1 MKLNMKIIK
10 WAGALLIALTAV
22 GCAKDETKIQ
32 GNGISN
38 ETWAADK
45 NIIKAEADTYEYIF
59 SAEGKW
65 TATSSDRWLKIT
77 TDSGVKGQSLLR
89 FRSFANTD
97 NKERHGTITIS
108 VEGFTASTTIP
119 IVQESGV
126 FEEGDGKYRSINEWI
141 AQKMKEV
148 YLWNEPIE
156 GLMLDYS
163 IDYQKFLTSILDGVA
178 AQYDVNH
185 DDGIWEG
192 AKRTAYYTQ
201 IQSNAPVSKAVGS
214 QYTDAGFMLLQPTTL
229 STEDGISIGAA
240 VKAVTPDTPADK
252 AGLKRGDFITE
263 VDGAAITDIN
273 YKTLVDK
280 LYKGNVSAKVNTVS
294 WNGPKAIITYK
305 ADVQIGQASYTDP
318 AIYMN
323 KVINGENGKKIGYIL
338 YMGFATAYDDK
349 LLEIFSDFKKQGV
362 TDLIIDLRYNPG
374 GEVLSSTVMNTLI
387 AGPAHKGKISTK
399 LVYNSTRTAAGESG
413 EYKIGIANNVEYP
426 HGEGYTPIATA
437 LEHSLGL
444 STVYVITSKTTAS
457 ASEIVING
465 LRGLGITVNT
475 VGEKTGGKNVG
486 MEGFQEN
493 MYGYNFNLF
502 PVSFYPDNAK
512 GFHDYP
518 DGFEPD
524 LPADDS
530 TIYPGDFGTKV
541 DLYCFGAI
549 RWIET
554 GQKPDFSTRPH
565 SVSASC
571 MNAVGQEKIN
581 GRFSGSVIY
590 LDRESTK

>member
-1 MKLNMKIIK
+1 MKIIK
-10 WAGALLIALTAV
+10 WASAFAVALTVA

-32 GNGISN
+32 GSGISN

-45 NIIKAEADTYEYIF
+45 NIIKAEADIYEYTF

-77 TDSGVKGQSLLR
+77 TDSGVGGQSLLR

-97 NKERHGTITIS
+97 NNERHGTITIS
-108 VEGFTASTTIP
+108 VEGFTSSTTIP

-141 AQKMKEV
+141 FQKMKEV

-163 IDYQKFLTSILDGVA
+163 IDYQKFLNSILEGVA
-178 AQYDVNH
+178 KNDDVNH
-185 DDGIWEG
+185 DDGTWEG
-192 AKRTAYYTQ
+192 AKRTAYYSQ

-240 VKAVTPDTPADK
+240 VKAVTPGTPADK

-273 YKTLVDK
+273 YKTLVNN
-280 LYKGNVSAKVNTVS
+280 LYKGNVTAKVNTVS
-294 WNGPKAIITYK
+294 WNGSNAIITYK
-305 ADVQIGQASYTDP
+305 TDVQIGQASYTDP

-338 YMGFATAYDDK
+338 YMGFATAYDDE

-387 AGPAHKGKISTK
+387 AGQAHKGKISTK

-426 HGEGYTPIATA
+426 HGEGYTTIATA

-565 SVSASC
+565 IASTLS
-571 MNAVGQEKIN
+571 MKPVGQEKIERRL
-581 GRFSGSVIY
+581 GGSVIY
-590 LDRESTK
+590 LDRTSME